1 MIMLPGRD
9 LPGEPVPTQH
19 EGNGQPQ
26 AIGRS
31 EAELARTG
39 IAALDSRIG
48 GLVRGRHYL
57 LDGAP
62 GAGKSSAALQY
73 LGAGLSAGER
83 CLVLTQDDPADLLSQ
98 AEYLGFDFRS
108 AAEAERLV
116 VIRFRLDFARSYA
129 RAADPARAFAELMD
143 HVREHEPSRFV
154 IDSMSPFLEAGR
166 ATDEALA
173 GLPEFLDSLH
183 CTSLLVVPGD
193 LSETAY
199 SRIYDRVIASSAGI
213 FHFES
218 VKGHVRQLSI
228 RKLRQPVESSEDLR
242 FVIRPG
248 VGIVEHET
256 VQHREELPAELR
268 RRIIVLNGNA
278 ALSDEL
284 WVALERVHDVVG
296 YESTEH
302 AFAELVGGR
311 YGALIIGISP
321 RDTERSFNLTREL
334 RRAGNGAPIL
344 FVSPSQ
350 GLRGSTRARGL
361 RAGGDDFL
369 TDALSPEE
377 FIERIEV
384 ARERGHRRNLSDAE
398 LQPLVLQPIEVD
410 GSFRILEEQR
420 FRSILT
426 EKLLRT
432 AHPFFALVRIDA
444 PGLETSEAWA
454 ALCSS
459 LRMKEGDLG
468 ALVDD
473 ETIVLYLHDVRRR
486 HVDALLR
493 RISTVHPGL
502 GDPSRM
508 GVYCYPADRSEVE
521 AWLGLEQ
528 ITAAAGAG

>member
-1 MIMLPGRD
+1 MIMLPGDSHLLGSAASRSD
-9 LPGEPVPTQH
+9 ENGLAP
-19 EGNGQPQ
+19 EGGDPQ
-26 AIGRS
+26 A
-31 EAELARTG
+31 EMARTG
-39 IAALDSRIG
+39 IAGLDSRIG
-48 GLVRGRHYL
+48 GLVRGRHYM

-62 GAGKSSAALQY
+62 GAGKSSAALQF
-73 LGAGLSAGER
+73 LGVGLSAGER

-98 AEYLGFDFRS
+98 AEYLGFDFRT
-108 AAEAERLV
+108 AAESERLV
-116 VIRFRLDFARSYA
+116 VIRFRLDFPRSYS
-129 RAADPARAFAELMD
+129 RAADPTRVFTELMD

-166 ATDEALA
+166 ASNEALA
-173 GLPEFLDSLH
+173 GLPEFLDSLQ

-218 VKGHVRQLSI
+218 VEGHVRQLAI
-228 RKLRQPVESSEDLR
+228 RKLRQPVTSTEHLR

-248 VGIVEHET
+248 VGIIEHEA

-284 WVALERVHDVVG
+284 WVALERVHDVVS
-296 YESTEH
+296 YESTEY

-311 YGALIIGISP
+311 YGALIIGIEP

-344 FVSPSQ
+344 FVSPSE

-384 ARERGHRRNLSDAE
+384 ARERGHRRILNDSE

-410 GSFRILEEQR
+410 GSFRILEEHR

-432 AHPFFALVRIDA
+432 THPFFALVRIDA
-444 PGLETSEAWA
+444 PGLEPPEAWA

-459 LRMKEGDLG
+459 LRIKEGDLG
-468 ALVDD
+468 ALV
-473 ETIVLYLHDVRRR
+473 ERNTIVLYLHDVRRR
-486 HVDALLR
+486 HVDSLLR
-493 RISTVHPGL
+493 RISSVHPGL

-528 ITAAAGAG
+528 VTAGAATG